1 LANIFKQLFERL
13 LLPQLKRKPSDFD
26 PLVYSVDSSR
36 VRIKIRFPPTQHQ
49 VQATDMPR
57 STIPDQGDILK
68 SGKPKENP
76 PISQL

>member
-13 LLPQLKRKPSDFD
+13 LLPQFKRKPSDFD
-26 PLVYSVDSSR
+26 PLIYSVDSSR

-49 VQATDMPR
+49 VQTTNIPR
-57 STIPDQGDILK
+57 STIPDQGNVLEIREM
-68 SGKPKENP
+68 KENP